1 LLQSGLKLSCTF
13 KRAKY
18 PVMCGSM
25 QESEDMWAPTQ
36 ESRATP
42 HYCTISVWQTIVIGC
57 FTLWIFQ
64 RLIRARGKR
73 NESVKSREAASAP
86 SIDAAECKPHQYDV
100 FINHRGPDVKKS
112 FVAHLNAALR
122 RDGYRPFLDAKSI
135 GQGRH
140 VFNSIDRALKGA
152 CIHVAIFSERYA
164 ESKYCLNELCDMLNS
179 NHVILPVFTVSIQ
192 KTCGG
197 LIMGPSRKGS
207 KNMSSVAGERRFRN
221 GRKLFRKLLI
231 TEAFDRTK

>member
-1 LLQSGLKLSCTF
+1 
-13 KRAKY
+13 
-18 PVMCGSM
+18 MCGSM

-42 HYCTISVWQTIVIGC
+42 HYFTTSVWLTILTGC
-57 FTLWIFQ
+57 VTLWILR
-64 RLIRARGKR
+64 RLICARGKR
-73 NESVKSREAASAP
+73 IESVKSGEAASARL
-86 SIDAAECKPHQYDV
+86 IGAAECKPHQYDV
-100 FINHRGPDVKKS
+100 FINHRGPDVKKT

-152 CIHVAIFSERYA
+152 CVHVAIFSKRYA

-179 NHVILPVFTVSIQ
+179 KHVILPVFYRVNPGDLRWIDNGPFKKGFRKHVQRGRGEEIQ
-192 KTCGG
+192 KWKEA
-197 LIMGPSRKGS
+197 LS
-207 KNMSSVAGERRFRN
+207 KVADYRGFRLDEVN
-221 GRKLFRKLLI
+221 G
-231 TEAFDRTK
+231 

>member
-1 LLQSGLKLSCTF
+1 
-13 KRAKY
+13 
-18 PVMCGSM
+18 MCGSM

-100 FINHRGPDVKKS
+100 FINQRGPDVKKS

-152 CIHVAIFSERYA
+152 CVHVAIFSKRYA

-179 NHVILPVFTVSIQ
+179 NHVILPVFYGVNPEDLRWIDNGPFKDGFQKHVQRGRREEIQ
-192 KTCGG
+192 KWKAA
-197 LIMGPSRKGS
+197 LRK
-207 KNMSSVAGERRFRN
+207 VADYRGFRLDEVN
-221 GRKLFRKLLI
+221 G
-231 TEAFDRTK
+231 